1 MIRRI
6 QQGMIWQGR
15 KEDGSTAPMS
25 KLCRW
30 FQFLRCPAYYRPA
43 KSAPKVRERFDEPIK
58 RLIEADSTF
67 GYRTVAGMLQFNQ
80 NSVQP
85 IFQLKGW

>member
-6 QQGMIWQGR
+6 KQGMIWQGR
-15 KEDGSTAPMS
+15 KEDRFAAPMT

-30 FQFLRCPAYYRPA
+30 FQFLRHPVCYRPA

-58 RLIEADSTF
+58 RLIDADSTF
-67 GYRTVAGMLQFNQ
+67 GYRIVAGMLQFNK
-80 NSVQP
+80 NSLQP
-85 IFQLKGW
+85 IFRLKGW